1 MYKLILISALMIVS
15 SSAVGQS
22 YGYRDYGANEYRYRS
37 QTPGLNGYSNADM
50 IRDQGNFLR
59 RQLERDMV
67 ELDVRSNAMIDRMI
81 NERPSSQGS
90 RSGYDRY

>member
-22 YGYRDYGANEYRYRS
+22 YGYDNSYNEYRYRS

-50 IRDQGNFLR
+50 IRDQNNHMR
-59 RQLERDMV
+59 RQFERDMI
-67 ELDVRSNAMIDRMI
+67 ELDIRSNVMRTEMLY
-81 NERPSSQGS
+81 EGYESGS
-90 RSGYDRY
+90 TGRYNRY

>member
-37 QTPGLNGYSNADM
+37 QTPGLNGYTNADM
-50 IRDQGNFLR
+50 VRDQNNYIR
-59 RQLERDMV
+59 RKLDNDMR
-67 ELDVRSNAMIDRMI
+67 ELDIRSNVMRTEMLY
-81 NERPSSQGS
+81 EGYESGS
-90 RSGYDRY
+90 TGRYNRY